1 METSSQP
8 VSAAPIASPP
18 NPNVVG
24 DLRIHEFTSHIFR
37 NRRNIRVWL
46 PPGYDLPE
54 NSAQRY
60 PVFYLNDGQNLF
72 DPTTSFTGVEW
83 QVDDTA
89 DRLIRAGEIPPAI
102 FVGIDNAAVERL
114 KEYLPY
120 RSLNPVVL
128 RPQGTKYSAFLTKE
142 IMPFVGQNYRTAKG
156 PENTFLGGSSL
167 GGLITLYVAMTTPGV
182 FGGVLIESPSLWV
195 SNRQVLREARQPRVW
210 PHRIFL
216 AIGTREVGREEK
228 DRQTVENVRE
238 LERIL
243 RRSGLDDRRL
253 RMEVADGGTHS
264 ESAWAARFPGALQFL
279 LAARPDVQQK

>member
-1 METSSQP
+1 MEISSQP
-8 VSAAPIASPP
+8 LLSSPSVGPP

-37 NRRNIRVWL
+37 NRRNVRVWL

-54 NSAQRY
+54 NTARRY

-72 DPTTSFTGVEW
+72 DPTTSFAGVEW

-89 DRLIRAGEIPPAI
+89 DRLIRSGEIPPTI
-102 FVGIDNAAVERL
+102 FVGIDNAGVERL

-128 RPQGTKYSAFLTKE
+128 RPQGAKYSAFLTKE
-142 IMPFVGQNYRTAKG
+142 IMPFVGQNCRTAKG
-156 PENTFLGGSSL
+156 AENTYLGGSSL
-167 GGLITLYVAMTTPGV
+167 GGLITLYVAMTTPGT
-182 FGGVLIESPSLWV
+182 FGGVLIESPALWV
-195 SNRQVLREARQPRVW
+195 SNRQILRAARQPRVW
-210 PHRIFL
+210 PHKVFL

-228 DRQTVENVRE
+228 DLQTVGNVRE

-253 RMEVADGGTHS
+253 RVEVAEGGTHS
-264 ESAWAARFPGALQFL
+264 ESAWAVRFPGALQFL
-279 LAARPDVQQK
+279 LGNQSEPPQQ